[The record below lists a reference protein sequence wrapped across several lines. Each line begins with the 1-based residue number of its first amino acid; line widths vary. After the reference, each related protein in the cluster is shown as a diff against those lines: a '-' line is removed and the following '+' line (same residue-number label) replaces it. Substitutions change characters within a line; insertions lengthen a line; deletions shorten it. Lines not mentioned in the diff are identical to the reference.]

1 MKSNSSAPR
10 DPASDR
16 KRIGVWEN
24 EGGGLD
30 EQAGDSATVISAPT
44 VIPREH

>member
-1 MKSNSSAPR
+1 MNSDQRVTA

-24 EGGGLD
+24 EGGGL
-30 EQAGDSATVISAPT
+30 EELVEEPFVESSTSRVVPGS
-44 VIPREH
+44 